1 MRPSACLGAG
11 SSEVAGYGKGLI
23 VTLAGAVLAAL
34 GYVGKQLTDLVITYM
49 ATKRTRRAQLLRLYS
64 LLRTGRVIFVL
75 QNELTR
81 ALLETIQQNHP
92 EASAPELADAGF
104 EEIFAHFYPNFT
116 AAERN
121 LHSIIRGQT
130 INAMRSINTEL
141 SAWLTKDDFY
151 NVFTGNARGRGTQNR
166 ARLAKL
172 LADLEVHLRLWQAK
186 YETWIIDHPE
196 HALVYLADE
205 KRHGPGFPAG
215 LDNLVA
221 ELAGAAPPS
230 R

>member
-1 MRPSACLGAG
+1 MD
-11 SSEVAGYGKGLI
+11 KGLL

-34 GYVGKQLTDLVITYM
+34 GYVGKQLVDLVTAHI
-49 ATKRTRRAQLLRLYS
+49 AARRRRRARLLRLYS

-81 ALLETIQQNHP
+81 SLLETLQQNHP
-92 EASAPELADAGF
+92 EASSPELARAGF
-104 EEIFAHFYPNFT
+104 EEIFSHFYPNFT

-130 INAMRSINTEL
+130 INAMHSINTEL
-141 SAWLTKDDFY
+141 SAWLIDDDFY
-151 NVFTGNARGRGTQNR
+151 KVFTGSARGKETQNR
-166 ARLAKL
+166 AKLAEL
-172 LADLEVHLRLWQAK
+172 LGDLEVHLRLWHAK

-196 HALVYLADE
+196 HALVYLDDE
-205 KRHGPGFPAG
+205 ERHGPGFPAG

-221 ELAGAAPPS
+221 GLAGAAPPGT
-230 R
+230 